1 MVTKVFVRNE
11 YNYDMD
17 EASVEAGLECK
28 DDSLAVQSQRDEADI
43 NTIVRR
49 FGLSG
54 ELPQGVRAPT
64 YGDFEDI
71 VDFQSAMNAVRG
83 AEESF
88 MAMPA
93 EVRSRFGNDPQAFV
107 EFCSD
112 EANLDEMR
120 KLGLAIPAKVEDS
133 GAGVVKKEE

>member
-17 EASVEAGLECK
+17 EASLESGLECK
-28 DDSLAVQSQRDEADI
+28 DESLAVQSQKDESDI
-43 NTIVRR
+43 NVIVRR

-64 YGDFEDI
+64 FGDFSDV
-71 VDFQSAMNAVRG
+71 VDFQTAMNAVRS

-88 MAMPA
+88 MAMLA
-93 EVRSRFGNDPQAFV
+93 EVRSRFANDPQAFV

-120 KLGLAIPAKVEDS
+120 KLGLAVPAKVEDS
-133 GAGVVKKEE
+133 VAVVDDKKE